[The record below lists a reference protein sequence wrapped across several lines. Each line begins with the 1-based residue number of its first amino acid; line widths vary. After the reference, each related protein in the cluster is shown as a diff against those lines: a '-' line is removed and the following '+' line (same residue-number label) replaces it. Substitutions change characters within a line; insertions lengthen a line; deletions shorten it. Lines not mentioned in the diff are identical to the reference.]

1 MPMTA
6 AAKVRVYIDNPCIY
20 MCIDLYVTFHLYI
33 HTIFS
38 GDSSFTQHNM
48 MFVIF
53 CSVFDFQIRM
63 ELLVRAAGRKTSNV
77 FYLLSFSI
85 CRGLSMF
92 RWNNALYIYIY
103 ARYAYEYFCCCD
115 EVNGV
120 IWTVWNVRN
129 GV

>member
-77 FYLLSFSI
+77 LYLLSFSI

-92 RWNNALYIYIY
+92 RWNNALYIYMHDMRMSI
-103 ARYAYEYFCCCD
+103 F
-115 EVNGV
+115 VV
-120 IWTVWNVRN
+120 VMKSMV
-129 GV
+129 